1 MLAIQFQRE
10 EIGACAGK
18 EFSKVK
24 DHSAHLDP
32 RECRAGSARSCV
44 WEDRRALGLA
54 KALGLVYRI
63 GCLLKPALEEEIV
76 MVAVQYCKCN

>member
-24 DHSAHLDP
+24 DDSAHLDP

-54 KALGLVYRI
+54 KAFE
-63 GCLLKPALEEEIV
+63 CLLKPALEEEIV
-76 MVAVQYCKCN
+76 MMAVQYCKCN